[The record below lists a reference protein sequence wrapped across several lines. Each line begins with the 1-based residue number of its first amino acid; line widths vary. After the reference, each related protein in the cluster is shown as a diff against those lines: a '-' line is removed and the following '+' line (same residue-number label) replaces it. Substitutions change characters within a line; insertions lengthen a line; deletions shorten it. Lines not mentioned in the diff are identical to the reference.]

1 MIRFHAGSRT
11 AVCALRYCAFAA
23 TVFGVF
29 GCSSTLHLP
38 PAPSPAEIPS
48 LEERVAGDA
57 TDLQAAV
64 RLGAAYWNA
73 NRLPEA
79 ESALIRARTLDPGAP
94 APAFFL
100 GLTYEEMGRYA
111 DARREYTVY
120 LEAAASEALRAAVRD
135 RLVLLARSELESAVR
150 AAVASEAELASTD
163 PVPGTVGLFP
173 FLYTGADPVYQP
185 LSRALAEMLVT
196 DLSQT
201 DRLTVLERLRVQLL
215 LDELAL
221 ADEGMVEPGTAAR
234 AGRILG
240 AGQIVQGRLDA
251 IEEALQV
258 DALVV
263 PVGADREGVG
273 ASLSDE
279 DALQRLFDLQ
289 LRLALELYAALGIEL
304 TPAERERVTR
314 RPTENLQALL
324 AFGEGLEAGDGGR
337 FGAAEA
343 HFARAIELDPQFDE
357 AAERRDEAR
366 ALDQASRTS
375 TRNLARLD
383 DEDLMT
389 TPSPADFR
397 RHEASLVEMWR
408 YLPNVPGR
416 DLAPEVFGTEGFGIS
431 ALGRVEF
438 IFQRPP

>member
-1 MIRFHAGSRT
+1 MICVSAGIRGV
-11 AVCALRYCAFAA
+11 ARLLLCVCAA
-23 TVFGVF
+23 TIFGVT
-29 GCSSTLHLP
+29 GCAPALHLP
-38 PAPSPAEIPS
+38 PAPTPAEIPS
-48 LEERVAGDA
+48 LEERVADDPL
-57 TDLQAAV
+57 DLQAAV

-73 NRLPEA
+73 SRFPEA
-79 ESALIRARTLDPGAP
+79 ESALTEARALDPQAP

-111 DARREYTVY
+111 EARREYGAY
-120 LEAAASEALRAAVRD
+120 LEVAGSERLSAAVRD
-135 RLVLLARSELESAVR
+135 RLVLLARRELEASVR
-150 AAVASEAELASTD
+150 AAVAGEAELAATD

-173 FLYTGADPVYQP
+173 FLYTGLDPAYSP

-201 DRLTVLERLRVQLL
+201 NRLTVLERLRVQLL
-215 LDELAL
+215 LDEIAL
-221 ADEGMVEPGTAAR
+221 AEEGVVDAATAAR
-234 AGRILG
+234 AGRMLG

-251 IEEALQV
+251 FDEALQV
-258 DALVV
+258 EALVV
-263 PVGADREGVG
+263 PVGTERAAVG

-289 LRLALELYAALGIEL
+289 LRLALDLYAALGIEL

-337 FGAAEA
+337 FGVAAE
-343 HFARAIELDPQFDE
+343 HFARALELDPDFE
-357 AAERRDEAR
+357 AAAERGEEAR
-366 ALDQASRTS
+366 ALDEAGRTS
-375 TRNLARLD
+375 TRRLSQTD

-389 TPSPADFR
+389 APGPADFR
-397 RHEASLVEMWR
+397 RLEASLLDMWR
-408 YLPNVPGR
+408 YLPDTPPR
-416 DLAPEVFGTEGFGIS
+416 DLAPEVFGTERFGTT

-438 IFQRPP
+438 IFRRPP